1 MSAADT
7 DTTDTVTLDRAT
19 FENLMSDLVRCK
31 MQITVYERL
40 DQTLKKLQNQI
51 LNDRIFELELERML
65 RSVVEDS

>member
-7 DTTDTVTLDRAT
+7 DTTDIVTLDRAT

-40 DQTLKKLQNQI
+40 DQTLKKLQI

-65 RSVVEDS
+65 RSVVDS

>member
-1 MSAADT
+1 MSAADTDTT

-40 DQTLKKLQNQI
+40 DQTLKKLQI

-65 RSVVEDS
+65 RSVVDS

>member
-40 DQTLKKLQNQI
+40 DQTLKKLQI

-65 RSVVEDS
+65 RSVVDS